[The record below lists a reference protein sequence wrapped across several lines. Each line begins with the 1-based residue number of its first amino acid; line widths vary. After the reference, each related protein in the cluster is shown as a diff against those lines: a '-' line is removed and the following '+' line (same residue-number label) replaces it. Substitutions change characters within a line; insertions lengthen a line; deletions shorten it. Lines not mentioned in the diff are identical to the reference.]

1 MSDIFHLVAREAWDQ
16 VPGDYAPRSLETE
29 GFVHC
34 STQQQLERVAIERFA
49 GDDDLL
55 VLRIDPSRLTA
66 ELRWED
72 SHADGELFPHI
83 HGPVDRQAI
92 LSVEPHRGF

>member
-1 MSDIFHLVAREAWDQ
+1 MSEIFHLVACEIWREVA
-16 VPGDYAPRSLETE
+16 GAYAPESLAAE

-34 STQQQLERVAIERFA
+34 STAQQLERVAIERFT
-49 GDDDLL
+49 GRKDLL

-66 ELRWED
+66 EVRWED

-92 LSVEPHRGF
+92 LAVDPYRAA